1 MFKRLVTVLIFF
13 ALGFVPQF
21 GYAQTV
27 RISYSG
33 TSGQNLTF
41 WVAYEAGLFKKYG
54 LNTELIFIAGGSTN
68 IQGLL
73 ANEIGFAHVGGSSP
87 IQAILQGAEIV
98 ILATSYGLMPYG
110 LVTGKTIHCPGDF
123 NGQSK
128 NRSRRIRRSVGNDA
142 CAAGT
147 FCRHIAR
154 TQYAG

>member
-1 MFKRLVTVLIFF
+1 MFKRLVMVMIFF

-54 LNTELIFIAGGSTN
+54 LNTELIFIAGCSTN

-73 ANEIGFAHVGGSSP
+73 ANEIGFAHIGGSASFPP
-87 IQAILQGAEIV
+87 ILSG
-98 ILATSYGLMPYG
+98 
-110 LVTGKTIHCPGDF
+110 
-123 NGQSK
+123 
-128 NRSRRIRRSVGNDA
+128 VGVGIEGYSSDL
-142 CAAGT
+142 
-147 FCRHIAR
+147 
-154 TQYAG
+154 